1 MSVSEADSQGFEV
14 IRIRVCQCMT
24 DTYVYTFYNIYP
36 YIVYDYVLFIRI
48 TYMYYALCNVCMDT
62 CIFVYTDVF
71 VYVNLARYMYTYIHI
86 SERIFVCINYL
97 IFVPRAYIYP
107 QSTVPYRFL
116 GIMSLSSLEF
126 QTPEIPVDFGHKIP
140 RFQKNS
146 VFSWE
151 IMVVILEIQAD
162 YCS

>member
-24 DTYVYTFYNIYP
+24 DTYVYTFCNIYP

-62 CIFVYTDVF
+62 CTFVYTDVF

-126 QTPEIPVDFGHKIP
+126 QTLEIPVDFGHKIP
-140 RFQKNS
+140 CFQKNS

-151 IMVVILEIQAD
+151 IMVVILEIRAD
-162 YCS
+162 